1 MNIYAMHPYMHLH
14 MHICTCPV
22 CLQAHTVTHVYIY
35 LHIFL
40 HTHTYIHICISV
52 FISFEHTQY
61 VSRYISHLQNSFP
74 ICHLEI
80 CQTNKEAY
88 CASIH
93 TEHIARVFW
102 VLVPP
107 SPSSPINHGLNNS
120 RGNGNRSRGNQ
131 RCDSVPHAQKIKTTA
146 TLLKHVCIIV
156 LPSSIL
162 KKERRIMLKNKVLA
176 SLNNYCQSFLPQF

>member
-1 MNIYAMHPYMHLH
+1 MCVYEYICHASIYAPTHAYMYMSCMSLGTYSYT
-14 MHICTCPV
+14 HI
-22 CLQAHTVTHVYIY
+22 YIY

-120 RGNGNRSRGNQ
+120 RGNGNRNRGN
-131 RCDSVPHAQKIKTTA
+131 
-146 TLLKHVCIIV
+146 
-156 LPSSIL
+156 
-162 KKERRIMLKNKVLA
+162 
-176 SLNNYCQSFLPQF
+176 